1 MTDWRM
7 RMRRWML
14 IAWLSCAG
22 LTGGCATR
30 PPASPAALPQLEPP
44 AAATAPCEAYVLPPD
59 ATRADL
65 DAGYV
70 RRGAQIA
77 ACDAARRL
85 ALETLAAE
93 HALEAEAL
101 RRAGWGRR

>member
-1 MTDWRM
+1 
-7 RMRRWML
+7 MRRWML
-14 IAWLSCAG
+14 TAWLSCAG
-22 LTGGCATR
+22 LTGGCATP
-30 PPASPAALPQLEPP
+30 PPASPVALPQLTPP

-59 ATRADL
+59 ASQADL

-85 ALETLAAE
+85 ALETPEAE

-101 RRAGWGRR
+101 RRSRDGRR

>member
-1 MTDWRM
+1 
-7 RMRRWML
+7 MRRWML
-14 IAWLSCAG
+14 TAWLSFAG

-30 PPASPAALPQLEPP
+30 PPALPVALPQLTPPP
-44 AAATAPCEAYVLPPD
+44 AAEAPCEVYVLPPG

-85 ALETLAAE
+85 ALETLRAE

-101 RRAGWGRR
+101 RRRERR

>member
-1 MTDWRM
+1 
-7 RMRRWML
+7 MRRWML
-14 IAWLSCAG
+14 TAFLSCTG
-22 LTGGCATR
+22 LTAGCATP
-30 PPASPAALPQLEPP
+30 PPALPVALPQLTPP
-44 AAATAPCEAYVLPPD
+44 PAATAPCEVYVLPPA

-77 ACDAARRL
+77 ACDAARRM
-85 ALETLAAE
+85 ALETLEAE

-101 RRAGWGRR
+101 RRAGRERR

>member
-1 MTDWRM
+1 
-7 RMRRWML
+7 MRRWIL
-14 IAWLSCAG
+14 TAWLSCAG
-22 LTGGCATR
+22 LTAGCATR
-30 PPASPAALPQLEPP
+30 PLASPAALPQLTPP

-85 ALETLAAE
+85 ALETLEAE

-101 RRAGWGRR
+101 RRAQRGRR

>member
-1 MTDWRM
+1 
-7 RMRRWML
+7 MRRWIL
-14 IAWLSCAG
+14 TAFLSCAG
-22 LTGGCATR
+22 LTAGCATP
-30 PPASPAALPQLEPP
+30 PPALPVALPQLTPP
-44 AAATAPCEAYVLPPD
+44 PAATAPCEVYVLPPA

-85 ALETLAAE
+85 ALETLEAE

-101 RRAGWGRR
+101 RRTGRERR

>member
-1 MTDWRM
+1 
-7 RMRRWML
+7 MRRWML
-14 IAWLSCAG
+14 TAWLSFAG
-22 LTGGCATR
+22 LTGACATR
-30 PPASPAALPQLEPP
+30 PPASPAALPQLTPPP
-44 AAATAPCEAYVLPPD
+44 AAMAPCEVYVLPPD

-65 DAGYV
+65 DEGYV

-77 ACDAARRL
+77 ACDAARRM

-101 RRAGWGRR
+101 RRAQRGRR

>member
-1 MTDWRM
+1 
-7 RMRRWML
+7 MRRWIL
-14 IAWLSCAG
+14 TAWLSCAG
-22 LTGGCATR
+22 LTAGCATR
-30 PPASPAALPQLEPP
+30 PPASPAALPQLTPP

-85 ALETLAAE
+85 ALETLEAE

-101 RRAGWGRR
+101 RRAQRVRR

>member
-1 MTDWRM
+1 
-7 RMRRWML
+7 MRRWIL
-14 IAWLSCAG
+14 TAFLSFAG

-30 PPASPAALPQLEPP
+30 PLASPVALPQLTPPP
-44 AAATAPCEAYVLPPD
+44 AAEAPCEVYVLPPN

-65 DAGYV
+65 DEGYV

-85 ALETLAAE
+85 ALETLKAE

-101 RRAGWGRR
+101 RRAGRKGR

>member
-1 MTDWRM
+1 
-7 RMRRWML
+7 MRRWIL
-14 IAWLSCAG
+14 TAFLSCAG
-22 LTGGCATR
+22 LTAGCATP
-30 PPASPAALPQLEPP
+30 PPALPVALPQLTPP
-44 AAATAPCEAYVLPPD
+44 PAATAPCEVYVLPPA

-77 ACDAARRL
+77 ACDAARRM
-85 ALETLAAE
+85 ALETLTAE

-101 RRAGWGRR
+101 RRAGRERR

>member
-1 MTDWRM
+1 
-7 RMRRWML
+7 MRRWIL
-14 IAWLSCAG
+14 TAWLSCAG
-22 LTGGCATR
+22 LTAGCATR
-30 PPASPAALPQLEPP
+30 LPASPAALPQLTPP

-85 ALETLAAE
+85 ALETLEAE

-101 RRAGWGRR
+101 RRAQRGRR